1 MDIKW
6 LKTFIAAAKHENFRI
21 ASEELFLT
29 QPAVTKHI
37 KRLEET
43 LHTDLFNRIGKRI
56 SLTPAGHHFL
66 PYAKAML
73 DKYEQGLEGF
83 ESWKQ
88 GFLKKLIIA
97 AAPQIASSILPLILR
112 SFMDKYPDIEVLVR
126 IVSSYE
132 IGEEISLSKADI
144 GLSRLK
150 PIQANL
156 HVETL
161 HEDKVLLIAPHE
173 EQEEQEGHVLKKYRL
188 ITHNHPEYW
197 EELIQDIKRNYPFVR
212 TMMVNQ
218 MEITKRFIEQ
228 GLGVS
233 YLPYTTVMEEL
244 KAAKLMEVKTNKI
257 TPPMSTTYLV
267 SKVNTT
273 EANLFI
279 SFLQSRIAMV

>member
-6 LKTFIAAAKHENFRI
+6 LKTFIVAAKHENFRI

-43 LHTDLFNRIGKRI
+43 LHTELFDRIGKSI
-56 SLTPAGHHFL
+56 SLTSAGHHFL
-66 PYAKAML
+66 PLAMEMM
-73 DKYEQGLEGF
+73 DKYEQGLESF

-88 GFLKKLIIA
+88 GYVKKLTIA
-97 AAPQIASSILPLILR
+97 AAPQIASSILPSILR
-112 SFMDKYPDIEVLVR
+112 SFMDQYPDIEVLVR
-126 IVSSYE
+126 VVSSYE
-132 IGEEISLSKADI
+132 MGEEISLLKADI

-150 PIQANL
+150 PIQASL

-161 HEDKVLLIAPHE
+161 HEDKVMLIAPPQKQME
-173 EQEEQEGHVLKKYRL
+173 EGEVLKKYRL

-197 EELIQDIKRNYPFVR
+197 EDLLHVIKRNYPAVR

-218 MEITKRFIEQ
+218 MEITKRFIGI

-233 YLPYTTVMEEL
+233 YLPYTTVMEEI
-244 KAAKLMEVKTNKI
+244 KEARLMEVKADKI
-257 TPPMSTTYLV
+257 SPPASTTYLL
-267 SKVNTT
+267 SKVTT
-273 EANLFI
+273 KEANLFI
-279 SFLQSRIAMV
+279 SFLKRQIATM

>member
-6 LKTFIAAAKHENFRI
+6 LKTFIIAAKHENFRI

-43 LHTDLFNRIGKRI
+43 LHTELFNRIGKRI

-66 PYAKAML
+66 PHAKVIL
-73 DKYEQGLEGF
+73 DEYEQGLEGF
-83 ESWKQ
+83 ESWRQ

-97 AAPQIASSILPLILR
+97 AAPQIASSILPWILR

-161 HEDKVLLIAPHE
+161 YEDKVMLIAPPE
-173 EQEEQEGHVLKKYRL
+173 EREEQEGHVLKKYRL

-197 EELIQDIKRNYPFVR
+197 DELIQDIKRNYPFVR

-233 YLPYTTVMEEL
+233 YLPYTAVMEEI
-244 KAAKLMEVKTNKI
+244 KTAKLKEVKTNKI
-257 TPPMSTTYLV
+257 TPPVSTTYLV
-267 SKVNTT
+267 SKVNTA

-279 SFLQSRIAMV
+279 SFLQSKISMV